1 MTQWA
6 DQSVILPLCL
16 TNIESILKKI
26 PWIVALELNVENSE
40 AGALNNLDLWLLP
53 PPRRLAFRFRF
64 DSGLAGV
71 QVIIVSSQW
80 TNPALVQLAAA
91 R

>member
-6 DQSVILPLCL
+6 DQSVTLPLCL
-16 TNIESILKKI
+16 TNIKSILKKN
-26 PWIVALELNVENSE
+26 PWIVGFKLNAENSI
-40 AGALNNLDLWLLP
+40 LIIMNNLDLWLLP
-53 PPRRLAFRFRF
+53 PPHRPAFRFQF

-71 QVIIVSSQW
+71 QAMIVSSQW
-80 TNPALVQLAAA
+80 TNGALVQLAAA